1 MRDEEIGTED
11 VQVEALD
18 TPAEVVDYSALKFD
32 ESEAVERPSVV
43 CNIASL

>member
-18 TPAEVVDYSALKFD
+18 TPTEVVDYSELKFD
-32 ESEAVERPSVV
+32 ESEAVERPGSV
-43 CNIASL
+43 CNVSAL